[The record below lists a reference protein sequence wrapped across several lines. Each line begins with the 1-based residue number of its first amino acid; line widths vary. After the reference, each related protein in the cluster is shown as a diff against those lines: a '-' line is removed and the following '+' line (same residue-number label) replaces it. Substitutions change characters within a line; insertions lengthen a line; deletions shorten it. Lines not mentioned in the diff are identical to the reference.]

1 MLRKIDKKSMGVSN
15 LGWLESRFHFSFA
28 EYRDPQRMNF
38 GVLRVLN
45 DDIIHPQGGFGMH
58 PHHDMEIVSYVVDGE
73 ITHKDSLGNS
83 ETLQR
88 YDVQFMTAGTG
99 IVHSEY
105 NMNSDQALR
114 LLQLW
119 IFPQKKKLPVNYGSY
134 RYTKEQ
140 MYNQLLKIVSSVK
153 GDSPVK
159 INQDVSIFVSE
170 LEQGKSLVYEIQ
182 SDRQIY
188 YVQIEGVSKVN
199 ELTLDHGDALEVVEE
214 KLLKIYAQEH
224 THLLFVEMADE

>member
-119 IFPQKKKLPVNYGSY
+119 IFPQKKKLPVNYGSH